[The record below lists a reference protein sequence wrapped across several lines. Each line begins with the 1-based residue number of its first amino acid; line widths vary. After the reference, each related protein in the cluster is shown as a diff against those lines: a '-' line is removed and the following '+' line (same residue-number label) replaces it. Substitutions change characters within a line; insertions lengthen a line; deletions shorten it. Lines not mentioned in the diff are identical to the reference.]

1 MAKPGHHPAK
11 LSVETIPGRW
21 CLNSMTISRRSLVLG
36 GVTVLAILAY
46 VFWPGRR
53 WNFQNLP
60 PTATGP
66 WVAFGDSLTFG
77 TGAGNGGYPALLA
90 ARLGVPVQN
99 LGLPG
104 ETTADGL
111 KRLAEVEALQPRVV
125 LLCFGGNDV
134 LQGQPRDR
142 MFANLSTMIDRLHA
156 QGSFVVLIGIRGAT
170 LLRDANADG
179 FAELAEQKQVMHIP
193 NLLDGII
200 GSPSLMSDYVH
211 PNDAGYEKIAVR
223 LEKELKPL
231 LPKLGGP

>member
-1 MAKPGHHPAK
+1 
-11 LSVETIPGRW
+11 
-21 CLNSMTISRRSLVLG
+21 
-36 GVTVLAILAY
+36 
-46 VFWPGRR
+46 
-53 WNFQNLP
+53 
-60 PTATGP
+60 
-66 WVAFGDSLTFG
+66 
-77 TGAGNGGYPALLA
+77 
-90 ARLGVPVQN
+90 
-99 LGLPG
+99 
-104 ETTADGL
+104 
-111 KRLAEVEALQPRVV
+111 
-125 LLCFGGNDV
+125 
-134 LQGQPRDR
+134 
-142 MFANLSTMIDRLHA
+142 MIDRLHA